1 MIATTIA
8 ITDVIDMRTVIATA
22 TVVTI
27 VTIGDTGAIVTGTG
41 IEVETGVAKDR
52 WIAIT
57 I

>member
-8 ITDVIDMRTVIATA
+8 ITDVIDMRTVIATGTA
-22 TVVTI
+22 VTI
-27 VTIGDTGAIVTGTG
+27 VTIGDTGAIVTG
-41 IEVETGVAKDR
+41 IEVQTGVATDR